1 MRYVQY
7 RHHGRSTLG
16 VIQDDLVVPIG
27 DTLVRHLKDRDSHRL
42 RTVEPIGDPV
52 GVTAISYE
60 CPVTQPRKII
70 CIGLNYAQHTAESGY
85 AQPSYP
91 TFFLRVATSLTAHE
105 APISR
110 TALSD
115 SLDYEG
121 ELALVIGRGGKYIE
135 PAAALDHVA
144 GYSIFND
151 ASVREYQFKTPQWTI
166 GKNFDS
172 TGAFGPCL
180 VTPDELPIGA
190 RGLRLETRLNGSVV
204 QSANTSDM
212 LFDVAHQISLLS
224 EAMTLEV
231 GDVIATGTPSGIG
244 WTRTPRIVLRPGD
257 KIEVEIEGI
266 GILSNRIIDEA
277 PRVQDGVLAA
287 GGATSA

>member
-1 MRYVQY
+1 
-7 RHHGRSTLG
+7 
-16 VIQDDLVVPIG
+16 
-27 DTLVRHLKDRDSHRL
+27 
-42 RTVEPIGDPV
+42 
-52 GVTAISYE
+52 VTAISYE